1 MGRVELR
8 TEPARATKSSGH
20 AVLLS
25 LGILL
30 LVVVLFVGATS
41 LTGFPGPGDLRRYPA
56 SDLTVLVKKL
66 NSEPPPEFSGLS
78 PSSLRTRSGAGHAHV
93 DWVRSR
99 VVITGTICFGAG
111 PLALSPTEADMVEN
125 QGALAAC
132 AAASA
137 GP

>member
-1 MGRVELR
+1 LR
-8 TEPARATKSSGH
+8 TEPARATKSSGR

-25 LGILL
+25 LGIVL
-30 LVVVLFVGATS
+30 LVVVLFVGVTS
-41 LTGFPGPGDLRRYPA
+41 LTGFPGPGGLRRYPA
-56 SDLTVLVKKL
+56 SDLTALVKKL
-66 NSEPPPEFSGLS
+66 NSEPPPELSGSS
-78 PSSLRTRSGAGHAHV
+78 PSLRSRAGAGHAHV

-99 VVITGTICFGAG
+99 VVITGMICFGAG
-111 PLALSPTEADMVEN
+111 PLALSPTEARMIEN